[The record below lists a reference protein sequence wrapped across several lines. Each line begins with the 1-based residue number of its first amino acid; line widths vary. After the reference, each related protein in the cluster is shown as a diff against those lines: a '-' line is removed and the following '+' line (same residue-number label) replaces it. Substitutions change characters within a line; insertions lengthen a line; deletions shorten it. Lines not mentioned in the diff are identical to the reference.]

1 MNNVEQVMAQHGK
14 YIASPHGIS
23 MRPMLRQGR
32 DTVLLVPPVHPLRR
46 GDVILYR
53 RPSGKLVLHRI
64 VRAKKD
70 GYLLGADNL
79 PHRERGV
86 QPDWVIGVMRG
97 FYRDEKYIAADAD
110 SRHLAARAAQQIQ
123 GAKGFDLLKA
133 VGKKHINH
141 NDLLRL
147 NFCVILS
154 AVEFLPQAKTRA
166 LRASGISQKIK
177 QKMRIACPAPP
188 NFLHVWQ
195 DF

>member
-97 FYRDEKYIAADAD
+97 FYRDEKYIAADAFGY
-110 SRHLAARAAQQIQ
+110 RLYWRLM
-123 GAKGFDLLKA
+123 LLT
-133 VGKKHINH
+133 H
-141 NDLLRL
+141 LLRAPFL
-147 NFCVILS
+147 AWRERRRRKGRS
-154 AVEFLPQAKTRA
+154 A
-166 LRASGISQKIK
+166 
-177 QKMRIACPAPP
+177 
-188 NFLHVWQ
+188 
-195 DF
+195 